1 MLTLRNECLSLERE
15 EGKGEDGGTYIY
27 STINNSYSTKFQNNL
42 KKHIEVVNVFLHKKN
57 VTRHK
62 QKFNFFLKEKAL
74 GRKTYSVFICLAGG
88 GSLFCELESSEKPNW
103 VANSVGS

>member
-1 MLTLRNECLSLERE
+1 MLQDTN
-15 EGKGEDGGTYIY
+15 K
-27 STINNSYSTKFQNNL
+27 NS
-42 KKHIEVVNVFLHKKN
+42 I
-57 VTRHK
+57 
-62 QKFNFFLKEKAL
+62 FFLKDKAL